1 MFNKVVFVDHIYSAV
16 LAIKWLYFFL
26 TFFFLRSR
34 CYMNFPPTHSGAL
47 IFSGVPEILLSYQL
61 LPSMG
66 VSVFILSWEGV
77 QMV

>member
-1 MFNKVVFVDHIYSAV
+1 
-16 LAIKWLYFFL
+16 
-26 TFFFLRSR
+26 
-34 CYMNFPPTHSGAL
+34 MNFPPTHSGAL